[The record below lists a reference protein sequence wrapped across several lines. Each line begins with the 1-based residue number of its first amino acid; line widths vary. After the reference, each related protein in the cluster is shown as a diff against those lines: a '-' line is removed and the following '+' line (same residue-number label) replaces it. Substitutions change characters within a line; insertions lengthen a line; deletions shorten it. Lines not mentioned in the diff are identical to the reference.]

1 MCHTYSPMT
10 EYHPSASLLGFH
22 REKEGDGPAHEDV
35 GKALLPPKP
44 RRTSQDKTLSLSLAR
59 FSLTTKQV
67 VSWWVTVSTFC
78 SLQRGKCFDLSSGLC
93 MWKRMDL
100 R

>member
-22 REKEGDGPAHEDV
+22 REKRERGLLTRMWEKPYCLQSPAE
-35 GKALLPPKP
+35 PP
-44 RRTSQDKTLSLSLAR
+44 RTKLFPSSLAR

-78 SLQRGKCFDLSSGLC
+78 SQCFDLRSSLS

-100 R
+100 RLW